1 MSQTKVQKTLITRLR
16 SHYDTNKFYTLN
28 TKGTSG
34 LTFFMLRKHIT
45 HNITISSDCIY
56 ISGVCESYQIYDSS
70 TLFLGYLFETPK
82 KNTVVSPIMLSV
94 KIPPDQDVY
103 EEVQLP
109 PKYGV
114 LAYRSSNSSTLVIA
128 QEELNLQYIVKDIV

>member
-1 MSQTKVQKTLITRLR
+1 
-16 SHYDTNKFYTLN
+16 
-28 TKGTSG
+28 
-34 LTFFMLRKHIT
+34 MLRKHVT
-45 HNITISSDCIY
+45 YNLSISDDCIH
-56 ISGVCESYQIYDSS
+56 ISGVCESYQIYDST

-82 KNTVVSPIMLSV
+82 KNTVVTPIMLSV
-94 KIPPDQDVY
+94 KIPPEQDVY